1 MSLKRSTGR
10 IEKLSGEERT
20 EGGWGGGGGCNIEQR
35 RLETAQGRENRTAGE
50 SMGVQ

>member
-1 MSLKRSTGR
+1 MVSLKRSTGR

-20 EGGWGGGGGCNIEQR
+20 EGGWGGCNIEQR

>member
-20 EGGWGGGGGCNIEQR
+20 EGGWGGAAILSKGD
-35 RLETAQGRENRTAGE
+35 
-50 SMGVQ
+50 

>member
-20 EGGWGGGGGCNIEQR
+20 EGGWGGGGAAILSKGD
-35 RLETAQGRENRTAGE
+35 
-50 SMGVQ
+50 

>member
-20 EGGWGGGGGCNIEQR
+20 EGGWGGGAAILSKGD
-35 RLETAQGRENRTAGE
+35 
-50 SMGVQ
+50 